1 MMKIMT
7 LFINSL
13 KDFIMQLNNTII
25 ISLYGN
31 IRVPNG
37 ILQEGHFVTNPPFY
51 RHLMT
56 KETSVVHIIKLL
68 PPSILS
74 KLKNTAQ

>member
-31 IRVPNG
+31 IRVSNG
-37 ILQEGHFVTNPPFY
+37 ILQQGPFVTNPPFY

-56 KETSVVHIIKLL
+56 KETSVAHIIKLFFL
-68 PPSILS
+68 LQFYQ
-74 KLKNTAQ
+74 N